1 MKTGIILSLFIAG
14 ASFPSDAASILT
26 LRDSVDTQ
34 PIIYPESFET
44 DVMKMRENWY
54 LTTYAVIDENADS
67 RPLAEVSDEEYI
79 HRLSTLPVTIE
90 MPFNPIVKS
99 YIEMYT
105 RRKRSLVENVL
116 AMSHYY
122 MPIFE
127 EALDRNGVP
136 LELKYLPIIE
146 SALNPTA
153 VSKAGATGLWQ
164 FMIPTANGLGMEIN
178 SLVDERRD
186 PYVSSDCAA
195 KYLKQLHAM
204 YDDWSLAIAAYNCGP
219 GNINKALRRAG
230 GGKKDFWDIYMYLPA
245 ETQGYVPAF
254 IAANYVMHYYGKHNI
269 APALVRRPIVTD
281 TVHVNKRVHFQQI
294 SDVLGVPMD
303 AIRILNPQYRTDV
316 IPGDIRPYALVLPS
330 LQSYCYVANEDSII
344 SHDSH
349 LYARRTMVAANDGK
363 TPREGSD
370 ARGRYID
377 RPVVKSHKV
386 ARGETLASIATKYG
400 TTEEDIRA
408 VNKLGNAKS
417 VSRGKVL
424 KINTYER
431 TYLDGTPEAAGQSLD
446 MAMTSEAPVEETAG
460 KTESSAPQKT
470 SAASQPAKTSAPAK
484 TNSSKP
490 KTTTYTVVSGDNLG
504 RIAAKFHTTVKAIQA
519 ANGLK
524 NDKIRA
530 GQTLKIPTN

>member
-1 MKTGIILSLFIAG
+1 MKTGIFLAMTIAAVAALPARADSILS
-14 ASFPSDAASILT
+14 
-26 LRDSVDTQ
+26 LRDSVGAQ
-34 PIIYPESFET
+34 SIIYPESFET

-67 RPLAEVSDEEYI
+67 RPIANVSDEEYI
-79 HRLSTLPVTIE
+79 HRLSTMPVTIE
-90 MPFNPIVKS
+90 MPFNPVVKS

-105 RRKRSLVENVL
+105 NRKRSLVENVL

-186 PYVSSDCAA
+186 PYVSSECAA
-195 KYLKQLHAM
+195 KYLKQLYNM

-254 IAANYVMHYYGKHNI
+254 IAANYVMHYYGQHNI

-294 SDVLGVPMD
+294 SDVLGVPME

-344 SHDSH
+344 AHDSH

-363 TPREGSD
+363 TPREGLD

-386 ARGETLASIATKYG
+386 AKGETLASIATKYG

-408 VNKLGNAKS
+408 VNKLGNAKT

-431 TYLDGTPEAAGQSLD
+431 TYIDETGEPVTQILAEATP
-446 MAMTSEAPVEETAG
+446 SETPAETTDVKAQTQQPV
-460 KTESSAPQKT
+460 
-470 SAASQPAKTSAPAK
+470 APAK
-484 TNSSKP
+484 TNQQNKTQTQP
-490 KTTTYTVVSGDNLG
+490 KTSSQPTTYTVKRGDNLG

-519 ANGLK
+519 ANGMT
-524 NDKIRA
+524 NDKIRE
-530 GQTLKIPTN
+530 GQKIKIPAK